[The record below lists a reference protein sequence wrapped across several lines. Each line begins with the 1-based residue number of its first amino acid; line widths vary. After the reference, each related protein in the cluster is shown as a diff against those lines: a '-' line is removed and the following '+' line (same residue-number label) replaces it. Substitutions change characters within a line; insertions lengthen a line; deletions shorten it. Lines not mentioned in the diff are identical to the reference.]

1 MYKNY
6 DAHQISLF
14 DFNQSFGTTLDADN
28 PWVVC
33 AGEIDWKAME
43 ARYAAMF
50 PSRTGRPAA
59 PFRMVL
65 GALIIQEH
73 LGLSDR
79 ALVKAIAE
87 DPYLQ
92 YFIGQPQYE
101 NRAPFNAGSLSK
113 FRRRFCREYLQEIN
127 DLLPEGL
134 RIAMPELTAVIDI
147 APAPEQAASCAA
159 AAYLRARH
167 GADTEIRTF
176 ANREIFRDAS
186 DSGIEPAAAVWFA
199 RTYLDAVDAQCT
211 EVACVGPQAGAL
223 AASLQ
228 ALTSLTGVPLVCPET
243 DSA

>member
-1 MYKNY
+1 MYKKN

-28 PWVVC
+28 PWVIY

-65 GALIIQEH
+65 GALIIQER

-113 FRRRFCREYLQEIN
+113 FRARFSREYLQEIN

-134 RIAMPELTAVIDI
+134 TIAMPALAAVIDL
-147 APAPEQAASCAA
+147 APEAGLSSSDAAAS
-159 AAYLRARH
+159 YLRSRH
-167 GADTEIRTF
+167 GADTEIRTY
-176 ANREIFRDAS
+176 ANPETFRNPS
-186 DSGIEPAAAVWFA
+186 VSGSIEPKSAVWFA
-199 RTYLDAVDAQCT
+199 RAYLDAVDAQCT
-211 EVACVGPQAGAL
+211 EVVCIGPQAGTL

-228 ALTSLTGVPLVCPET
+228 TLTSLTGVPLVYME
-243 DSA
+243 